1 MNRLGNAVRSVNEA
15 AIGSFNRREVRRPQ
29 AIHVLSIG
37 PIDFGTMV
45 HDVLR
50 VGLKSSLSIA
60 PDCRD
65 LWVTPKQESIQV
77 AILHHTLS
85 LFELEDAC
93 RFIRQ
98 RWPYARIL
106 VLRQGEGFLDD
117 GLYDE
122 RVAPDATPADLLM
135 AIERLTRE
143 WRARK
148 PTSVE
153 VN

>member
-15 AIGSFNRREVRRPQ
+15 AIGTLNRRDIRRPR

-50 VGLKSSLSIA
+50 VGLRSSLSIA

-65 LWVTPKQESIQV
+65 LWMTPKQESIQV
-77 AILHHTLS
+77 AILHHALS
-85 LFELEDAC
+85 LIELEDAS

-98 RWPYARIL
+98 RWPQARIL

-122 RVAPDATPADLLM
+122 RVAPDAPPAILLM

-143 WRARK
+143 WRACK

>member
-15 AIGSFNRREVRRPQ
+15 AIGSLNRREIRSPR

-65 LWVTPKQESIQV
+65 LWVIPKQESIQV
-77 AILHHTLS
+77 AILHHALS
-85 LFELEDAC
+85 LFELEDAS

-98 RWPYARIL
+98 RWPSARIL
-106 VLRQGEGFLDD
+106 VVRRGEGFLDD

-122 RVAPDATPADLLM
+122 RVAPDVSPAVLLM
-135 AIERLTRE
+135 TIERLTRE
-143 WRARK
+143 WRACK
-148 PTSVE
+148 PASIE

>member
-1 MNRLGNAVRSVNEA
+1 
-15 AIGSFNRREVRRPQ
+15 
-29 AIHVLSIG
+29 
-37 PIDFGTMV
+37 MV

-65 LWVTPKQESIQV
+65 LWVIPKQESIQV

-85 LFELEDAC
+85 LFELEDAS

-98 RWPYARIL
+98 RWPHARIL
-106 VLRQGEGFLDD
+106 VLRKGEGFLDD

-122 RVAPDATPADLLM
+122 RVAPDVAPAVLLM
-135 AIERLTRE
+135 TIEQLTRE
-143 WRARK
+143 WRACK
-148 PTSVE
+148 PTSIE